1 MSGPASGAG
10 PIWAGRNVLVT
21 GGSGLLGSYLV
32 ARLCAAGACVVC
44 VLREGSKPP
53 VQADV
58 KVVRADV
65 RDAAAIDRALREHA
79 IATVFH
85 VAGQALVGTAMK
97 DPVSTFEINVAGT
110 WGLLEACRKLD
121 PAPQVLLASSDKA
134 YGVHERLPYTE
145 DSALLG
151 RAPYE
156 ASKACADLIAQ
167 SFAHSYGLPIAIT
180 RCGNFYGGGD
190 LNWNRVVPG
199 TIRALLRGERP
210 LIRSNGRFVR
220 DYLYIEDGA
229 AAYMTLAEQLIGD
242 PSLRGEAFNFAGG
255 ESDVLG
261 LVERIR
267 QAMGSEL
274 QPVVLDQASNEIP
287 VQILSSAKA
296 LARLGWKPAYSLD
309 QGLAKTIAWYR
320 EHLAHD

>member
-1 MSGPASGAG
+1 
-10 PIWAGRNVLVT
+10 
-21 GGSGLLGSYLV
+21 
-32 ARLCAAGACVVC
+32 
-44 VLREGSKPP
+44 
-53 VQADV
+53 
-58 KVVRADV
+58 
-65 RDAAAIDRALREHA
+65 
-79 IATVFH
+79 
-85 VAGQALVGTAMK
+85 
-97 DPVSTFEINVAGT
+97 
-110 WGLLEACRKLD
+110 
-121 PAPQVLLASSDKA
+121 LLASSDKA

-167 SFAHSYGLPIAIT
+167 SYAHSYGLPVAIT

-199 TIRALLRGERP
+199 TIRSLLHGERP

-220 DYLYIEDGA
+220 DYLYVEDGA
-229 AAYMTLAEQLIGD
+229 AAYMTLAEQLIRD

-267 QAMGSEL
+267 LAMGSEL

-287 VQILSSAKA
+287 VQILSSQKA
-296 LARLGWKPAYSLD
+296 LARLGWQPEHTLD

-320 EHLAHD
+320 RYFAHE

>member
-1 MSGPASGAG
+1 
-10 PIWAGRNVLVT
+10 
-21 GGSGLLGSYLV
+21 
-32 ARLCAAGACVVC
+32 
-44 VLREGSKPP
+44 
-53 VQADV
+53 
-58 KVVRADV
+58 
-65 RDAAAIDRALREHA
+65 
-79 IATVFH
+79 
-85 VAGQALVGTAMK
+85 
-97 DPVSTFEINVAGT
+97 
-110 WGLLEACRKLD
+110 
-121 PAPQVLLASSDKA
+121 LLASSDKA

-167 SFAHSYGLPIAIT
+167 SYAHSYGLPIAIT

-229 AAYMTLAEQLIGD
+229 SAYMTLAEQLIGD

-255 ESDVLG
+255 ESDVLA

-296 LARLGWKPAYSLD
+296 LARLGWKPAHSLD

-320 EHLAHD
+320 ENLAHD